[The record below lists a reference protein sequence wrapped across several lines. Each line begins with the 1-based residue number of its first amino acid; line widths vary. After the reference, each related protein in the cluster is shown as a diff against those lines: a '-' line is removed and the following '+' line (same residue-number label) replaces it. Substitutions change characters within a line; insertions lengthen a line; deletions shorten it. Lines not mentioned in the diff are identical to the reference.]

1 MTHIHVPHRRQPL
14 AAALLAATAFT
25 AQAQQATPSLP
36 TVEVTS
42 AAPQANGLLP
52 LDTPTETAS
61 RLGLTPRET
70 PAAVTVVDRA
80 TIEARGARNTQEIL
94 QAIAGVTAHDAP
106 GNIGVSY
113 RGFGGSSLSQL
124 FNGIHVQ
131 YSIAARP
138 VDSWIYDRVEAIG
151 GASSFLYGAGGVGGT
166 INYLTKLPERH
177 DFSEGRL
184 RLGSD
189 DLKEASVGLNRRLAE
204 GQFFRLDLNHKDGG
218 SWTDGTHS
226 RATQL
231 ATSLLS
237 DMGSGL
243 RHTLAYEYQTETVDR
258 PYWGTPLRN
267 PATGR
272 LGIDEGTRF
281 KNYNSADGL
290 YAQRVQWLRSI
301 TDWRVND
308 ALQFKNTFYAYDAL
322 RDYRNVESYRFNAD
336 NGAVIRSAA
345 LLQRHD
351 QRMVGNRSE
360 ATYNGQIAGRRSD
373 WAFGLELSLNRQT
386 RFPNSLS
393 ATVSTV
399 NPYAFGTENFFDI
412 PGMAPGFRPDRDN
425 RIETTALYA
434 ENRTALTPALHLVT
448 ALRHERIALELT
460 NRREVT
466 AANPAS
472 FARSYQPTTGRIGV
486 VWDVAPGANLYAQ
499 YATAADPP
507 SGVLST
513 ASFAD
518 VRNNSALTT
527 GRQLEVGSKL
537 DFWNGKGSATLAAYH
552 LTRKNIASQDP
563 NNSALTVLVGEQ
575 SAKGLELAL
584 GLQPSRAWSIQ
595 GNVGLVRA
603 RYENFQQGGVS
614 LAGTRPTNT
623 PEVVANLWTSY
634 AFTPALQASAGLRH
648 VGKVYA
654 NAANTQSWPA
664 YTLLDLGLSYQLQ
677 RNMSLVL
684 RLRNATDRIY
694 AANVSSTMAYLGA
707 ARSADLTL
715 RVSY

>member
-1 MTHIHVPHRRQPL
+1 
-14 AAALLAATAFT
+14 
-25 AQAQQATPSLP
+25 
-36 TVEVTS
+36 
-42 AAPQANGLLP
+42 
-52 LDTPTETAS
+52 
-61 RLGLTPRET
+61 
-70 PAAVTVVDRA
+70 
-80 TIEARGARNTQEIL
+80 
-94 QAIAGVTAHDAP
+94 
-106 GNIGVSY
+106 
-113 RGFGGSSLSQL
+113 
-124 FNGIHVQ
+124 
-131 YSIAARP
+131 
-138 VDSWIYDRVEAIG
+138 
-151 GASSFLYGAGGVGGT
+151 
-166 INYLTKLPERH
+166 
-177 DFSEGRL
+177 
-184 RLGSD
+184 
-189 DLKEASVGLNRRLAE
+189 
-204 GQFFRLDLNHKDGG
+204 
-218 SWTDGTHS
+218 
-226 RATQL
+226 
-231 ATSLLS
+231 
-237 DMGSGL
+237 
-243 RHTLAYEYQTETVDR
+243 
-258 PYWGTPLRN
+258 
-267 PATGR
+267 
-272 LGIDEGTRF
+272 
-281 KNYNSADGL
+281 
-290 YAQRVQWLRSI
+290 
-301 TDWRVND
+301 
-308 ALQFKNTFYAYDAL
+308 
-322 RDYRNVESYRFNAD
+322 
-336 NGAVIRSAA
+336 VIRSAA

-360 ATYNGQIAGRRSD
+360 ASYQGQLLGRRSD

-393 ATVSTV
+393 ATVGTV
-399 NPYAFGTENFFDI
+399 NPYAFDTERFFDI

-434 ENRTALTPALHLVT
+434 ENRTALTPALHLLT

-466 AANPAS
+466 AASPAA

-537 DFWNGKGSATLAAYH
+537 DFWDGKGSATLAAYH

-575 SAKGLELAL
+575 SAKGMELAL

-595 GNVGLVRA
+595 GNLALVRA
-603 RYENFQQGGVS
+603 RYDNFHQGGVS
-614 LAGTRPTNT
+614 LAGSTPTNT
-623 PEVVANLWTSY
+623 PETVANLWTSY

-654 NAANTQSWPA
+654 NAVNTQSWA
-664 YTLLDLGLSYQLQ
+664 GYTLLDLGLSYQVQ

-684 RLRNATDRIY
+684 RLRNATDRVY
-694 AANVSSTMAYLGA
+694 AANVASTMAYLGA